1 MTYSETYNMQ
11 ISTVQ
16 KIREQFAPMAIFKD
30 PSSTNS
36 LFAGR
41 NLPSFVKDFILK
53 RYISADGSVNRQG
66 LTDFLDKVIPER
78 QTEVKDR
85 LDAGE
90 ELTLLTRFIIYI
102 DLVKGLRRFGIPDL
116 GIKINEGQIPQY
128 VYKNHRGELVDGEKW
143 GIIKITVLPDE
154 DGKKN
159 HVEMVDYKPFKP
171 YKSVDIDYL
180 RNARASFS
188 IQEWIDV
195 LLSAMEYEADGFEST
210 TQKMEFLT
218 RLLIFVEP
226 RLNVIELAPKGTGKS
241 FVFGNLSKY
250 GWLVSGGKV
259 TRAKLFYDKAKQQ
272 NGIIKNHDFT
282 AFDEIQTIIFQEP
295 AEIQA
300 ALKSYLES
308 GKTTIDNNEFSS
320 ECGLMIMGN
329 IPLNEQRRPLNYRY
343 FDSLPQS
350 FRESALLDRFH
361 CFIEGW
367 HLPRINKGIIYKGWT
382 INVEYFS
389 EILHTLRTQNIY
401 GLLFDTLVGYDKNAD
416 TRDFNAVKRIAVG
429 YMKLLFPHWTSVSD
443 INKDDFDTYCLQPA
457 IRRRGI
463 IKEQCH
469 YIDPE
474 FKTSMPY
481 FWIKEESNISPT
493 ASNNM
498 GVGENQLF

>member
-1 MTYSETYNMQ
+1 MQ
-11 ISTVQ
+11 TVITQ

-30 PSSTNS
+30 PASTNS

-53 RYISADGSVNRQG
+53 RYINEDGSVNRLG
-66 LTDFLDKVIPER
+66 LTEFLDMVIPQK

-85 LDAGE
+85 LASGE
-90 ELTLLTRFIIYI
+90 ELTLLTRFIVYI
-102 DLVKGLRRFGIPDL
+102 DLVKGVRRFGIPDL
-116 GIKINEGQIPQY
+116 GIKISEGQIPVY
-128 VYKNHRGELVDGEKW
+128 VYKNHQGELVDGERW
-143 GIIKITVLPDE
+143 GIIKLSILSDA

-171 YKSVDIDYL
+171 YRSVDIDYL
-180 RNARASFS
+180 RGARAAFS
-188 IQEWIDV
+188 VQEWIDV
-195 LLSAMEYEADGFEST
+195 LLSAMEYEADGFET
-210 TQKMEFLT
+210 MTQKMEFLT

-241 FVFGNLSKY
+241 YVFGNLSKY

-259 TRAKLFYDKAKQQ
+259 TRAKLFYDKVKQQ

-282 AFDEIQTIIFQEP
+282 VFDEVQTIVFQEP

-320 ECGLMIMGN
+320 ECGLMLMGN
-329 IPLNEQRRPLNYRY
+329 IPLTELRRPVNYRY
-343 FDSLPQS
+343 FESLPQA

-367 HLPRINKGIIYKGWT
+367 NLPRINKGIIYKGWT
-382 INVEYFS
+382 LNVEYFS
-389 EILHTLRTQNIY
+389 EILHSLRTQNVY
-401 GLLFDTLVGYDKNAD
+401 GLLFDELVACDGNAD
-416 TRDFNAVKRIAVG
+416 TRDFNAVKRIAVA
-429 YMKLLFPHWTSVSD
+429 YMKLLFPHWRSV
-443 INKDDFDTYCLQPA
+443 DDVNRDEFEAYCLSPA
-457 IRRRGI
+457 LHRRGI

-474 FKTSMPY
+474 FKAAMPD
-481 FWIKEESNISPT
+481 FWLKS
-493 ASNNM
+493 
-498 GVGENQLF
+498 